1 MRYNQSRER
10 NEVMTMAI
18 ATAPRLLTAEEA
30 AAFAPDGRWE
40 LVRGEVVTYMPVQPE
55 HADCVQAISTAVE
68 SFLGGRERA
77 LMGPEIGFTVARDPD
92 TVRAPDWS
100 LTWREQA
107 EARRSGPWI
116 EGGPNIAVEVIS
128 SDETW
133 REVQEKVDE
142 YIAAGTQVVW
152 VINPQA
158 RTVHVIRPDAPLV
171 ALRIGDT
178 LTGDPVL
185 PGFAL
190 PLATLFAGGGNP

>member
-1 MRYNQSRER
+1 
-10 NEVMTMAI
+10 
-18 ATAPRLLTAEEA
+18 
-30 AAFAPDGRWE
+30 
-40 LVRGEVVTYMPVQPE
+40 MPVQPE
-55 HADCVQAISTAVE
+55 HADCVQAVSTAVE
-68 SFLGGRERA
+68 NFLGGRERA

-107 EARRSGPWI
+107 AARRSGAWI

-128 SDETW
+128 PDETW

-142 YIAAGTQVVW
+142 SIAAGTQVVW

-158 RTVHVIRPDAPLV
+158 RTVHVIRPDAPIA
-171 ALRIGDT
+171 ALRVGDT

-190 PLATLFAGGGNP
+190 PLATLFAGGGGAVT